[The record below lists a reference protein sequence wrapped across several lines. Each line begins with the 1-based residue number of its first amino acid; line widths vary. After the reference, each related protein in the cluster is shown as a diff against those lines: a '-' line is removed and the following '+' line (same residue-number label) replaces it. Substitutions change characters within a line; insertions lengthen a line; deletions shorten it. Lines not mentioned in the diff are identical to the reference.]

1 LALQDEVSNF
11 GALAFLPRL
20 PQTWSKNFE
29 LKFRPSPRLSDVGS
43 RNAHDAAP
51 GNRADHIKLTSEP
64 IEMKKEIDSVQTQV
78 ENTPA
83 RVRELTEQE
92 LLVVA
97 GGRAADSHVHMSC
110 CNDCPTRDA

>member
-1 LALQDEVSNF
+1 
-11 GALAFLPRL
+11 
-20 PQTWSKNFE
+20 
-29 LKFRPSPRLSDVGS
+29 
-43 RNAHDAAP
+43 
-51 GNRADHIKLTSEP
+51 
-64 IEMKKEIDSVQTQV
+64 MKKEIDSVQTQV

-97 GGRAADSHVHMSC
+97 GGRAAESHVHMSC